1 MLHVAWG
8 TDGNYKSSSAYFCI
22 TGIGRVKMPFKI
34 NRRAYPVSHSVNC
47 GPVFGGGPN
56 LQIARKCFI

>member
-1 MLHVAWG
+1 MVITSPHLHI
-8 TDGNYKSSSAYFCI
+8 FCI

-34 NRRAYPVSHSVNC
+34 NRRAYPVFHSVNC